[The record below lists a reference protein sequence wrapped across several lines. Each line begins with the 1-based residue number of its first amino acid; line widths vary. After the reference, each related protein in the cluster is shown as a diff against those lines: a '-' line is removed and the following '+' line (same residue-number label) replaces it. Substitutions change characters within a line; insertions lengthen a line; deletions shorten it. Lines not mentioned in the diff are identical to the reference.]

1 MSCPL
6 RPVLLQTFHLRNGN
20 TTHAESLEF
29 DIKGGRL
36 SGKIEQRKAKN
47 RIILWPYSC
56 TASSQFISIQHPRQL
71 VSFDILPS
79 LSISD
84 SLIVE
89 QSDSPP
95 VGFNYS
101 TFLETFAHCL
111 SAFDELLLSK
121 NNFRHSINTSS
132 TSTCKQTR
140 TNTFFIACLC
150 PLCRT
155 PALRHFI
162 RVSRRLSHKTKETL
176 SLNMSCL
183 CHVSRKTG
191 KLFTP

>member
-6 RPVLLQTFHLRNGN
+6 RTVLLQTFHLRNGN

-95 VGFNYS
+95 VGSIIQRFWKPS
-101 TFLETFAHCL
+101 LTA
-111 SAFDELLLSK
+111 SVLLTNCFCQK
-121 NNFRHSINTSS
+121 INFVI
-132 TSTCKQTR
+132 
-140 TNTFFIACLC
+140 
-150 PLCRT
+150 PLT
-155 PALRHFI
+155 
-162 RVSRRLSHKTKETL
+162 
-176 SLNMSCL
+176 
-183 CHVSRKTG
+183 
-191 KLFTP
+191 

>member
-95 VGFNYS
+95 EVGFNYS
-101 TFLETFAHCL
+101 TFLEPSLTASVLLTNCFCQKINFVIPFTHHPRQHASKHVQTRSSSLVSALFA
-111 SAFDELLLSK
+111 ARLLSV
-121 NNFRHSINTSS
+121 ISS
-132 TSTCKQTR
+132 VSAGDLATKQ
-140 TNTFFIACLC
+140 
-150 PLCRT
+150 
-155 PALRHFI
+155 
-162 RVSRRLSHKTKETL
+162 RRL
-176 SLNMSCL
+176 CL
-183 CHVSRKTG
+183 
-191 KLFTP
+191 